1 MTRLSAISS
10 SSLGALRFLL
20 FIALLLL
27 PGSVIVLPL
36 LWWIRHKAAQTPG
49 AQA

>member
-1 MTRLSAISS
+1 MRRLIPVSV
-10 SSLGALRFLL
+10 RFLSFL
-20 FIALLLL
+20 ALLLI

-36 LWWIRHKAAQTPG
+36 LWWARHKASHTPG